1 MSGLNAAWPGEQ
13 VIQAVVEGNPDFYA
27 VAESL
32 DKTVVPFNVG
42 TSQLLRVYVDSVTGK
57 LLVAMDTSRRAYAWV
72 YYALHTF
79 NFPLLLVH
87 TSTRTVVMLL
97 LLSIGL
103 TFSCTGAVLG
113 FQRLRRTF
121 AR

>member
-1 MSGLNAAWPGEQ
+1 M
-13 VIQAVVEGNPDFYA
+13 
-27 VAESL
+27 
-32 DKTVVPFNVG
+32 VPFNVG
-42 TSQLLRVYVDSVTGK
+42 TSQVLRVYVDGVTGK

-79 NFPLLLVH
+79 NFPVLLVH
-87 TSTRTVVMLL
+87 KSMRIAVVLL